1 MPELSLLTLVG
12 ATGAAVLV
20 VGWLA
25 VSFLRPG
32 LTRSRVAWLAATG
45 MYLAFVAF
53 FASLFLRAR
62 GADSLAG
69 TVAFGFLLA
78 MFASGFVLSVI
89 QTVASFR
96 SGSARESHAT
106 H

>member
-1 MPELSLLTLVG
+1 MPELSWLKLVG

-32 LTRSRVAWLAATG
+32 LTRSRVAWVAATG

-53 FASLFLRAR
+53 FSSLFLRAR
-62 GADSLAG
+62 EADSLAAS
-69 TVAFGFLLA
+69 VAFGFLLA
-78 MFASGFVLSVI
+78 MFAAGFVLSLI
-89 QTVASFR
+89 QTVGSFR
-96 SGSARESHAT
+96 GASAGESHAT